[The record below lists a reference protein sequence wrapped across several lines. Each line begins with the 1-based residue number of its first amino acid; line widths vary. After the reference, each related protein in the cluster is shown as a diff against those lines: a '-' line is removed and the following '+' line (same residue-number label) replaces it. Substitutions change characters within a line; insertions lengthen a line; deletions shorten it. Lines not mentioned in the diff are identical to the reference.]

1 MNENLN
7 PAYLDIPIDR
17 IGESFGR
24 FRLLSPRHE
33 GAMERS
39 LGRFGQLT
47 PVVVSSAKNDHYEM
61 VDGFKRLRACRKLG
75 KPSLKARVLEGHGR
89 VLKAAMVQLN
99 RKSGHLGDVEEAMI
113 VTSLYRDEGLTQVEI
128 APLLGRDKSWVSR
141 RIALIERLSD
151 EVLEHLRLGLISP
164 THGRELS
171 RLPRGNQPA
180 ALSCVISHRL
190 CSRETAKLVSLLI
203 ERPRWDHELILTLPL
218 EILEHR
224 QPPRRGLI
232 KPQDSLGPVLKDL
245 ARCCASVLKGMD
257 ADPVFP
263 SYVLDA
269 PVVAMLVDHL
279 EKILNMLKTPF

>member
-7 PAYLDIPIDR
+7 PSYLDIPLDR

-33 GAMERS
+33 AAMERS
-39 LGRFGQLT
+39 VGRFGQLT
-47 PVVVSSAKNDHYEM
+47 PVVVSCAKSDRYEM

-75 KPSLKARVLEGHGR
+75 NQWLKARVLEGHGR

-99 RKSGHLGDVEEAMI
+99 RKTGHLGDVEEAMI
-113 VTSLYRDEGLTQVEI
+113 VASLYRDDGLTQVEI
-128 APLLGRDKSWVSR
+128 SPLLGRDKSWVSR
-141 RIALIERLSD
+141 RIALIERLSE

-171 RLPRGNQPA
+171 RLPRGNQSQ
-180 ALSCVISHRL
+180 ALSCVVAHRL
-190 CSRETAKLVSLLI
+190 CSRETAKLVTMLI
-203 ERPRWDHELILTLPL
+203 ERPRWDHEMILRLLL

-224 QPPRRGLI
+224 QPPRKGLI
-232 KPQDSLGPVLKDL
+232 KLKDSLGTALKDL
-245 ARCCASVLKGMD
+245 DRCCTSVLREMD
-257 ADPVFP
+257 AEPIFP
-263 SYVLDA
+263 SHDLDP
-269 PVVAMLVDHL
+269 PVVAELIGSL

>member
-17 IGESFGR
+17 IGESFGQ

-39 LGRFGQLT
+39 LGHFGQLT
-47 PVVVSSAKNDHYEM
+47 PVVVSCEKNDRYEM

-75 KPSLKARVLEGHGR
+75 KQSLKARVLEGHGR

-113 VTSLYRDEGLTQVEI
+113 VASLYRDDGLTQVEI

-141 RIALIERLSD
+141 RIALIERLSE

-171 RLPRGNQPA
+171 RLPRGNQRE
-180 ALSCVISHRL
+180 ALSCVISHHL
-190 CSRETAKLVSLLI
+190 CSRETAKLVTMLMQH
-203 ERPRWDHELILTLPL
+203 PRWNHELILRLPL
-218 EILEHR
+218 EILENR
-224 QPPRRGLI
+224 QPPRKGLI
-232 KPQDSLGPVLKDL
+232 KPQDPLGEALRNLD
-245 ARCCASVLKGMD
+245 RCCTSVLKEMD
-257 ADPVFP
+257 ADPIFP
-263 SYVLDA
+263 SHDLDP
-269 PVVAMLVDHL
+269 PVVAGLIGSL

>member
-7 PAYLDIPIDR
+7 PSYLDISIDL

-33 GAMERS
+33 AAMERS
-39 LGRFGQLT
+39 VGRFGLLT
-47 PVVVSSAKNDHYEM
+47 PVVVSAAKNDRYEM

-75 KPSLKARVLEGHGR
+75 NQSLKARVLEGHGR

-113 VTSLYRDEGLTQVEI
+113 VASLYRDDGLTQVEI

-141 RIALIERLSD
+141 RIALIERLSE

-171 RLPRGNQPA
+171 RLPRGNQPQ
-180 ALSCVISHRL
+180 ALSCVISHHL
-190 CSRETAKLVSLLI
+190 CSRETAKLVTMLI
-203 ERPRWDHELILTLPL
+203 EHPRWDHELILRLPL

-224 QPPRRGLI
+224 QPPGKGLI
-232 KPQDSLGPVLKDL
+232 KPQDSLGTALKDL
-245 ARCCASVLKGMD
+245 ERCCTSVLREMD
-257 ADPVFP
+257 ADPIFP
-263 SYVLDA
+263 SYDLDP
-269 PVVAMLVDHL
+269 PVVAGLIGHL

>member
-7 PAYLDIPIDR
+7 PSYLDIPLDR

-33 GAMERS
+33 AAMERS
-39 LGRFGQLT
+39 VGRFGQLT
-47 PVVVSSAKNDHYEM
+47 PVVVSAAKNDRYEM

-75 KPSLKARVLEGHGR
+75 NQSLKARVLEAHGR

-99 RKSGHLGDVEEAMI
+99 WKTGHLGDVEEAMI
-113 VTSLYRDEGLTQVEI
+113 VASLYRDDGLTQVEI

-141 RIALIERLSD
+141 RIALIERLSE

-171 RLPRGNQPA
+171 RLPRGNQPQ
-180 ALSCVISHRL
+180 ALSCVVAHRL
-190 CSRETAKLVSLLI
+190 CSRETAKLVSMLI
-203 ERPRWDHELILTLPL
+203 ERPRWDHELILRLPL

-224 QPPRRGLI
+224 QPPRKRLI
-232 KPQDSLGPVLKDL
+232 KPQDSLGEALKNLD
-245 ARCCASVLKGMD
+245 RCCTSVLREMD
-257 ADPVFP
+257 ADPIFP
-263 SYVLDA
+263 SHDLDP
-269 PVVAMLVDHL
+269 PVVAGLIGSL

>member
-1 MNENLN
+1 
-7 PAYLDIPIDR
+7 
-17 IGESFGR
+17 
-24 FRLLSPRHE
+24 
-33 GAMERS
+33 
-39 LGRFGQLT
+39 
-47 PVVVSSAKNDHYEM
+47 
-61 VDGFKRLRACRKLG
+61 
-75 KPSLKARVLEGHGR
+75 
-89 VLKAAMVQLN
+89 
-99 RKSGHLGDVEEAMI
+99 MI
-113 VTSLYRDEGLTQVEI
+113 ATSLYRDDGLTQVEI

-180 ALSCVISHRL
+180 ALSWVIAHRL

-269 PVVAMLVDHL
+269 SCGRNARRPSGKDPQHAQDTFLRGGMWRRYMF
-279 EKILNMLKTPF
+279 ETARRWSICSSPCTRKGGPFAPFAAISRSGATPFGASCARTRPGV

>member
-7 PAYLDIPIDR
+7 SSYLDIPIDQ
-17 IGESFGR
+17 IGESFSR

-33 GAMERS
+33 TAMERS

-47 PVVVSSAKNDHYEM
+47 PVVVSPAKNDRYEM

-75 KPSLKARVLEGHGR
+75 SQSLRARVLEGHGR

-113 VTSLYRDEGLTQVEI
+113 VASLYRDDGLTQVEI

-141 RIALIERLSD
+141 RIALIERLSE

-164 THGRELS
+164 THGREFS
-171 RLPRGNQPA
+171 RLPRGNQSA
-180 ALSCVISHRL
+180 ALSCVIAHHL
-190 CSRETAKLVSLLI
+190 CSRETAKLVTMLI
-203 ERPRWDHELILTLPL
+203 ERPRWDHELILRLPL

-224 QPPRRGLI
+224 QPPGKGLI
-232 KPQDSLGPVLKDL
+232 KPQDPLGPALKDL
-245 ARCCASVLKGMD
+245 VKCCSNVLKQMK

-263 SYVLDA
+263 SYVGDA
-269 PVVAMLVDHL
+269 PVVAALIDHL
-279 EKILNMLKTPF
+279 EKILNMLKIPF

>member
-1 MNENLN
+1 MDENLN
-7 PAYLDIPIDR
+7 PSYLDIPIER
-17 IGESFGR
+17 IGESFSR

-33 GAMERS
+33 TAMERS
-39 LGRFGQLT
+39 FGRFGQLT
-47 PVVVSSAKNDHYEM
+47 PVVVSPAKNDRYEM

-75 KPSLKARVLEGHGR
+75 NQSVLEGHDR

-113 VTSLYRDEGLTQVEI
+113 VASLYRDDGLTQVEI

-141 RIALIERLSD
+141 RIALIERLCE

-171 RLPRGNQPA
+171 RLPRGNQSA
-180 ALSCVISHRL
+180 ALSCVIAHKL
-190 CSRETAKLVSLLI
+190 CSRETAKLVTMLI
-203 ERPRWDHELILTLPL
+203 ERPRWDHELILRLPL

-224 QPPRRGLI
+224 QPPRKGLI
-232 KPQDSLGPVLKDL
+232 TPQNPLGSALKDL
-245 ARCCASVLKGMD
+245 AKCCAGVLKQMD

-263 SYVLDA
+263 SYVGDA
-269 PVVAMLVDHL
+269 PVIAALIDHL
-279 EKILNMLKTPF
+279 EKVLTMLKTPF